1 MSSKD
6 LVEAYME
13 IQNTPEYKD
22 QLAQPVAELTDGEFN
37 QIYNSVGGEQQYK
50 NMIQWAGENLDK
62 QSAVAFDDIVN
73 RGSVDAIKFAVAGQ
87 KSQYEAANG
96 YEGRMLTGKTAPNRG
111 DVFRSQAEL
120 VAAMSDARYDNDP
133 AYRQDIIEKLDR
145 SDLDF

>member
-1 MSSKD
+1 MVSLTRYIIQLEENSSTK
-6 LVEAYME
+6 LW
-13 IQNTPEYKD
+13 
-22 QLAQPVAELTDGEFN
+22 F
-37 QIYNSVGGEQQYK
+37 
-50 NMIQWAGENLDK
+50 QWAGENLDK
-62 QSAVAFDDIVN
+62 QSAIAFDDIVN
-73 RGSVDAIKFAVAGQ
+73 RGSVDAIKFAVAGL

-96 YEGRMLTGKTAPNRG
+96 YEGKMLTGKTAPNRG